1 MNQKL
6 WNEIMEKG
14 KPMAPRGCANSLDG
28 DDMETVI
35 ATMDF
40 FNATLQFQRQAY
52 FDLIRAKFRVFDW
65 LAMVIMG
72 RNDDDRA
79 QNEMASKVLVYAFR
93 SAGFDEKKFIE
104 NLREHDY
111 QVEEEWE
118 SISLE

>member
-14 KPMAPRGCANSLDG
+14 KRMAPRGCANSLDV
-28 DDMETVI
+28 DDVETIV

-40 FNATLQFQRQAY
+40 FNATTQFIRQTY
-52 FDLIRAKFRVFDW
+52 YDLTRARFRVFDW
-65 LAMVIMG
+65 LAMVVMS
-72 RNDDDRA
+72 RNDDDRD
-79 QNEMASKVLVYAFR
+79 QNEASSKVLVHAFR
-93 SAGFDEKKFIE
+93 SAGYDERKFIE

-118 SISLE
+118 SIRLD